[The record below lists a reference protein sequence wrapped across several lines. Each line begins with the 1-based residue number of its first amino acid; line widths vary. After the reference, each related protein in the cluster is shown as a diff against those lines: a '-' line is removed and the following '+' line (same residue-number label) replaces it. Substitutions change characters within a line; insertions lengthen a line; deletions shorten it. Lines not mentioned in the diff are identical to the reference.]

1 VLLSLLGREGIKI
14 YESLALPAADAKKI
28 KPVLD
33 ALSTYF
39 QPLKSE
45 VFDRFLFHRRH
56 QQPSES
62 FDTWLVDL
70 LNLVKP
76 CNYGAA
82 AVIESIVRDQIVLG
96 VANEQVRE
104 KLLFE
109 SGLTL
114 AKACNIVRACES
126 ASSQLTQ
133 MTARTDS
140 TVHRLMDS
148 SSKGR
153 PASQPNKSRQNG
165 GNGQPQN
172 FVNCQGCGRRHK
184 KGQCSAANVEC
195 FSCGQVGHFAN
206 RCPNPKTRDGPAKSR
221 QMAPQSKLQHDGR
234 QQPLRPAQRGTFMQQ
249 QLHAVEEEEWDNK
262 CQDDGFLADLV
273 NHQLTCSE
281 EKEEEWYC

>member
-1 VLLSLLGREGIKI
+1 MLLSLLGREGIKI

-82 AVIESIVRDQIVLG
+82 AVIESMVRDQIVLG

-148 SSKGR
+148 SS
-153 PASQPNKSRQNG
+153 
-165 GNGQPQN
+165 
-172 FVNCQGCGRRHK
+172 
-184 KGQCSAANVEC
+184 
-195 FSCGQVGHFAN
+195 
-206 RCPNPKTRDGPAKSR
+206 
-221 QMAPQSKLQHDGR
+221 
-234 QQPLRPAQRGTFMQQ
+234 
-249 QLHAVEEEEWDNK
+249 
-262 CQDDGFLADLV
+262 
-273 NHQLTCSE
+273 
-281 EKEEEWYC
+281 